1 MSFLLDKHKVRAM
14 KDHNSEKG
22 THMEYQKISRRVGGI
37 DTAKLALWGALI
49 AVVIVAGIA
58 VLSAGS
64 S

>member
-1 MSFLLDKHKVRAM
+1 MALTKMV
-14 KDHNSEKG
+14 KG
-22 THMEYQKISRRVGGI
+22 VLGI

>member
-1 MSFLLDKHKVRAM
+1 M
-14 KDHNSEKG
+14 KDYNSEKG
-22 THMEYQKISRRVGGI
+22 THMEYTKISKRVCGI

-49 AVVIVAGIA
+49 VVVIVAGIA